1 MSPVLISTV
10 LGLLLIPSTISSVL
24 ANPNYNN
31 VSQKNSPT
39 IKVQRSRS
47 NKNRIFQQLNLT
59 EMQTDK
65 IMAIRN
71 QNKQEIRQSLQELRN
86 AQEES
91 NIMISGNETENQ
103 LRQKH
108 DQVLQL
114 RKKLAELRFNNILKI
129 REVLT
134 PEQLQQ
140 WSKLMRQR
148 R

>member
-71 QNKQEIRQSLQELRN
+71 QNQQEVRQSLQEL
-86 AQEES
+86 
-91 NIMISGNETENQ
+91 M
-103 LRQKH
+103 L
-108 DQVLQL
+108 
-114 RKKLAELRFNNILKI
+114 
-129 REVLT
+129 
-134 PEQLQQ
+134 
-140 WSKLMRQR
+140 
-148 R
+148 

>member
-1 MSPVLISTV
+1 
-10 LGLLLIPSTISSVL
+10 
-24 ANPNYNN
+24 
-31 VSQKNSPT
+31 
-39 IKVQRSRS
+39 
-47 NKNRIFQQLNLT
+47 
-59 EMQTDK
+59 MQTDK

-86 AQEES
+86 AQEEL

>member
-1 MSPVLISTV
+1 
-10 LGLLLIPSTISSVL
+10 
-24 ANPNYNN
+24 
-31 VSQKNSPT
+31 
-39 IKVQRSRS
+39 
-47 NKNRIFQQLNLT
+47 
-59 EMQTDK
+59 
-65 IMAIRN
+65 
-71 QNKQEIRQSLQELRN
+71 
-86 AQEES
+86 
-91 NIMISGNETENQ
+91 MISGNETENQ